1 MFLLYLDC
9 SAWPCLGPSQ
19 LCLRRI
25 KGTSVLSQQI
35 RLQRISQR
43 NCRRRL
49 SGEVVT
55 RSMMCATGDNVGTC
69 YVSAQWTFS
78 GSLGKWRIFQGDS
91 GGPLM
96 SKSGGVWE
104 LHGVTSWGVACRG
117 LPGVYATV
125 QRECIC
131 IHCTSIFWLQKI
143 HITTWN
149 DDGLFQKTTF
159 FRCEK
164 LDSAKYGIRLS
175 EGRVIIQ
182 LACHIIMG

>member
-1 MFLLYLDC
+1 MTATGWGVKDQDSD
-9 SAWPCLGPSQ
+9 SAATNLREVCLS
-19 LCLRRI
+19 I
-25 KGTSVLSQQI
+25 KVNLTVVSLHNKLTVCYVLSQQI
-35 RLQRISQR
+35 RLRRISQR

-131 IHCTSIFWLQKI
+131 IHCTSIFWLQKNPY
-143 HITTWN
+143 HY
-149 DDGLFQKTTF
+149 L
-159 FRCEK
+159 E
-164 LDSAKYGIRLS
+164 
-175 EGRVIIQ
+175 
-182 LACHIIMG
+182 